1 MTTLQQQDA
10 NGVRLVRVAGS
21 LTQQDV
27 DRIEPAFESAL
38 PDGARAVVDLG
49 EVDVITTPGIAL
61 IIATTK
67 RLRQTHGRVIFA
79 AARGGVLDVFKR
91 CKLDEVLELADDPA
105 EAIHRAK
112 D

>member
-1 MTTLQQQDA
+1 MTTLQQQDTG
-10 NGVRLVRVAGS
+10 GVRVVRVTGS

-38 PDGARAVVDLG
+38 PDGARAVVDLA

-61 IIATTK
+61 IISTSK
-67 RLRQTHGRVIFA
+67 RLRQTEGRVIFA
-79 AARGGVLDVFKR
+79 GLRGGVLDVFKR
-91 CKLDEVLELADDPA
+91 CKLDDVLELADDPA
-105 EAIHRAK
+105 EAVRRAK

>member
-10 NGVRLVRVAGS
+10 NGVRLVRVTGS

-49 EVDVITTPGIAL
+49 AVDVITTPGIAL
-61 IIATTK
+61 IIATAK
-67 RLRQTHGRVIFA
+67 RLRQTQGRVIFA
-79 AARGGVLDVFKR
+79 AARGGVLGVFKR

-105 EAIHRAK
+105 EAAQRAK